1 VATSS
6 SLEGHAVRV
15 EGPDVVVE
23 GLGRVQHVA
32 ARVDASGN
40 ARQSVKQIHDCFEC
54 YINYIIEK
62 FNYHDILSFHKII
75 IAKIRTVDPI
85 IKNLSHP
92 DGLLVYLDFSKKL
105 FWNIRYF
112 FFELQHYHV
121 NALAPRGGLTLSR
134 SVS

>member
-1 VATSS
+1 MPS
-6 SLEGHAVRV
+6 
-15 EGPDVVVE
+15 
-23 GLGRVQHVA
+23 GLRVQTLSLKV
-32 ARVDASGN
+32 
-40 ARQSVKQIHDCFEC
+40 SVEFNMLPPESMPPATLGSPSNRFITVLNVTF
-54 YINYIIEK
+54 NNIIEK

-75 IAKIRTVDPI
+75 IAKIQTVDPI
-85 IKNLSHP
+85 IENLSHP
-92 DGLLVYLDFSKKL
+92 DDLLVYLDFSKKL